1 MQLWKA
7 GIYAL
12 LFSLYYTLCTLV
24 FGSLYSQS
32 FINWGHEAS
41 AYYVEL
47 KIVNSFVSFSQVAL
61 TFFIACA
68 LSLFCASLLFLLLLW
83 LPGGHILS
91 WIVMLCFLCWDSF
104 FPQYALFAE
113 RVSIEYSI
121 LGRKKRSVAR
131 IFSRNC
137 FDNSFL
143 RGGLRHL
150 SKKGVLK
157 VTLNKKSII
166 QHICHDLRIGLV
178 GQWKKYAAAAVVFA
192 VMSRRSFLSV
202 PVGFDLRYF
211 RDDIFYRIFWM
222 TTFSISFA
230 VCLKQSQGTRKWTI
244 NFFCGY

>member
-1 MQLWKA
+1 MRVYNDLPTSIADCLVNQKETWLFFSIFITLLFLLLIQNNIKNDFDENFVLRFRSKRRIWKMQLWKA

-104 FPQYALFAE
+104 FTQYALFAE
-113 RVSIEYSI
+113 RVSIEYSNWAANDLWQGFLVETVLII
-121 LGRKKRSVAR
+121 LFSVAG
-131 IFSRNC
+131 FVTSQKKE
-137 FDNSFL
+137 FL
-143 RGGLRHL
+143 
-150 SKKGVLK
+150 K
-157 VTLNKKSII
+157 
-166 QHICHDLRIGLV
+166 
-178 GQWKKYAAAAVVFA
+178 
-192 VMSRRSFLSV
+192 
-202 PVGFDLRYF
+202 
-211 RDDIFYRIFWM
+211 
-222 TTFSISFA
+222 
-230 VCLKQSQGTRKWTI
+230 
-244 NFFCGY
+244 